1 MIKIN
6 KKYLKKIIKE
16 ETKKIVEGWDDEGS
30 YTDER
35 GLDVSDAEFEEPPAW
50 RDADELTTT
59 TFEVI
64 APVINGFLESKDC
77 VEQKDLNG
85 LYIELE
91 KALHDRSMGLVG
103 GKPAPADDD
112 DYVEDDQGEG
122 EHLEMDRYIADHGPL
137 DKDEDLM
144 QEEDK
149 DWMQKAFSKKKGSL
163 HHLLGVNPDKDI
175 PIEKMRDALCQGG
188 KIEQKARAAVNANQ
202 KKYASIKDACVE
214 KKKEDK

>member
-1 MIKIN
+1 MIKIS
-6 KKYLKKIIKE
+6 KKYLTKIIKE
-16 ETKKIVEGWDDEGS
+16 ETKRIVEGWDDEGS
-30 YTDER
+30 YTDKA
-35 GLDVSDAEFEEPPAW
+35 GLGVSDAEFEEPPAW

-77 VEQKDLNG
+77 VEEKELNG

-103 GKPAPADDD
+103 EKPAPADDD

-122 EHLEMDRYIADHGPL
+122 EHLEMDRYIADQGPL

-149 DWMQKAFSKKKGSL
+149 DWIQKADLKKGRCA
-163 HHLLGVNPDKDI
+163 NPGD
-175 PIEKMRDALCQGG
+175 EKCPKGSPQYNLAMNFKHGSIHKANLKRG
-188 KIEQKARAAVNANQ
+188 KNPHGPG
-202 KKYASIKDACVE
+202 
-214 KKKEDK
+214 